1 MTSPIVV
8 CLDDPIADRIDTTLL
23 WRSGIDVRHLRSLDE
38 ARSAVQAHGAS
49 LIIIDR
55 DDAQAEAFVRS
66 LRADERTRGVS
77 IVVAARG
84 DLRPTELQ
92 LLDAGANAV
101 LRLPAGPEWD
111 ARLSRLTSVPLR
123 RAVRLPVRLQIQ
135 GRTLLDLESVSGT
148 ILNLSATGI
157 LVECDRSLELCS
169 EVGFSF
175 FIPGAPVP
183 ILGRGRVVRD
193 AGAGHFGIEFAALS
207 PEAAAQIARLR
218 S

>member
-1 MTSPIVV
+1 MTSRVIV
-8 CLDDPIADRIDTTLL
+8 CLDDPIADGVDTTLL
-23 WRSGIDVRHLRSLDE
+23 WRSGIDVRHLRSLAD
-38 ARSAVQAHGAS
+38 AQSAVLTDGAS
-49 LIIIDR
+49 LVIIDR
-55 DDAQAEAFVRS
+55 DDAQAETFVRR
-66 LRADERTRGVS
+66 LRADERTRAVS

-84 DLRPTELQ
+84 DLRPQELQ

-111 ARLSRLTSVPLR
+111 ARLSRLANVPGR

-135 GRTLLDLESVSGT
+135 GRTLLDLDSVTGT

-157 LVECDRSLELCS
+157 LVECDRTLELCS

-175 FIPGAPVP
+175 FIPGAPIP

-193 AGAGHFGIEFAALS
+193 AGGGHFGIEFAGLS